1 MEVHTFHGCVKKRHS
16 LVEVYYKDMQN
27 NTQSI
32 MCYVHDSYIRHIKLN
47 MADFIL
53 GQRGKCAPFTLPGP
67 LADPGDPNVSHSH
80 ESQGVGLVLSPATIN
95 KLRTPDPIIRIKE
108 LDLLLEPTIF
118 GVVISGAIPDHLRS
132 AADWV
137 SVQFIAPRVVSQVI
151 SSEVSCNTMPKDI
164 PLTDCYKN
172 DIPGKHALNTAK
184 YFSKDNYIP
193 ENLALQNQVTDYT
206 IWFTPI
212 MCIIILMSKPFANFI
227 FYSFPAS
234 LSNISYV
241 SIISGLKTFLKKVS
255 TKVPKAHTNQGKG
268 CRVNRKSAF
277 ADTNKLARQRLDNPH
292 TKVRL
297 LSTMFYHR
305 PRLKS
310 KDFTH
315 SRSHQKYGSQPEVD
329 NTK

>member
-1 MEVHTFHGCVKKRHS
+1 MC
-16 LVEVYYKDMQN
+16 
-27 NTQSI
+27 SI
-32 MCYVHDSYIRHIKLN
+32 I
-47 MADFIL
+47 
-53 GQRGKCAPFTLPGP
+53 LPGP
-67 LADPGDPNVSHSH
+67 LADPGDPNVSHGH
-80 ESQGVGLVLSPATIN
+80 ESQGIGLVFSPATIN
-95 KLRTPDPIIRIKE
+95 KLRTVDPIIRIKE

-172 DIPGKHALNTAK
+172 DIPGKHALK

-277 ADTNKLARQRLDNPH
+277 ADTNKLARQRLDNSH
-292 TKVRL
+292 IKVRL
-297 LSTMFYHR
+297 LSTVVYHR

-310 KDFTH
+310 LKILTTVGH
-315 SRSHQKYGSQPEVD
+315 IKNMVHNQKSTIPSKFVSNYQLRRGLHTP
-329 NTK
+329 TP